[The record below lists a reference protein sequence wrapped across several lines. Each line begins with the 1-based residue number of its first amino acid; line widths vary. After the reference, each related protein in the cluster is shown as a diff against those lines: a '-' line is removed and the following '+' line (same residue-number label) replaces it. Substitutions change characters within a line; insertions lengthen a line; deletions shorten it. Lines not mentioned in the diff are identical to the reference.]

1 MHREAEVLTYL
12 AAALILIM
20 IPGPDQALI
29 TRHALVGGRTAGL
42 FTMLGGASGLTV
54 HATAAAA
61 GVSAVLVASETA
73 FTALKVVGVI
83 YLMWMGVQTI
93 RAAARRQKV
102 QDQNIESPPA
112 HSSWRYLRHGFL
124 SNSLNPKVALFF
136 VTFLPQ
142 FLPDS
147 GGAFVYALALSGL
160 FAVLYTA
167 WFSCYVLAVERF
179 ATLLRRPRV
188 RARIERV
195 TGLLLVG
202 FALRLAFQQA
212 G

>member
-1 MHREAEVLTYL
+1 VGSEAEVLTFL

-29 TRHALVGGRTAGL
+29 TRHALTSGRTAGL
-42 FTMLGGASGLTV
+42 FTMLGGATGLTV

-61 GVSAVLVASETA
+61 GVSAILVASETA
-73 FTALKVVGVI
+73 FTMLKVVGVI

-93 RAAARRQKV
+93 RAASGQMV
-102 QDQNIESPPA
+102 QDENAESRPA
-112 HSSWRYLRHGFL
+112 YSPWHYLRHGFL

-147 GGAFVYALALSGL
+147 GGAFMYALFLSGL
-160 FAVLYTA
+160 FAALYVV
-167 WFSCYVLAVERF
+167 WFSCSVFAIEYF
-179 ATLLRRPRV
+179 ATFLRRPRV